1 MRGVFAAAA
10 AVVWKSLTALTNTL
24 HILFRREPSI
34 FNWSVSLMESEI
46 RNRPAFANIRVTMVP
61 GDEIIAEA
69 DAMASMSAT
78 IRMTT
83 RWSGGMMKGIAK
95 RVFGGESMFVN
106 VFTAE
111 APGELILT
119 QPFPG
124 DIECIDLKGTTMF
137 LQPGAFIACDPGVKL
152 GLGWAG
158 IKMGIAREGLFR
170 LKVSG
175 EGRVW
180 FGAYGGIFI
189 REISDEY
196 VVDSGH
202 LVAYEPSIGIRI
214 GMAGSVLTSLLSGE
228 GLVTRVTGPGRI
240 YMQSRSFSGLA
251 AWTNAHL
258 W

>member
-1 MRGVFAAAA
+1 
-10 AVVWKSLTALTNTL
+10 
-24 HILFRREPSI
+24 
-34 FNWSVSLMESEI
+34 MESEI
-46 RNRPAFANIRVTMVP
+46 RNRPSFANIRIALEP
-61 GDEIIAEA
+61 GEEIIAEA
-69 DAMASMSAT
+69 DAMASMSGT
-78 IRMTT
+78 IKMTT
-83 RWSGGMMKGIAK
+83 QWSGGVMKGIAK

-106 VFTAE
+106 VFRAE
-111 APGELILT
+111 EPGELVLT

-137 LQPGAFIACDPGVKL
+137 LQPGAYIASDPGVKL

-175 EGRVW
+175 EGRIW
-180 FGAYGGIFI
+180 FGAYGGIFT
-189 REISDEY
+189 REIDEEY
-196 VVDSGH
+196 IVDSGH
-202 LVAYEPSIGIRI
+202 LVAYEPSIGVRI
-214 GMAGSVLTSLLSGE
+214 GMAGGVISSLLSGE

-251 AWTNAHL
+251 AWTNSHL

>member
-1 MRGVFAAAA
+1 
-10 AVVWKSLTALTNTL
+10 
-24 HILFRREPSI
+24 
-34 FNWSVSLMESEI
+34 MESEI
-46 RNRPAFANIRVTMVP
+46 RNRPSFANIRIRLEP
-61 GDEIIAEA
+61 GEEIIAEA

-78 IRMTT
+78 LKMTT
-83 RWSGGMMKGIAK
+83 RWSGGVFKGVAK

-106 VFTAE
+106 VFQAQE
-111 APGELILT
+111 EGELVLT

-175 EGRVW
+175 EGRIW
-180 FGAYGGIFI
+180 FGAYGGIFQ
-189 REISDEY
+189 REIDEEY

-214 GMAGSVLTSLLSGE
+214 GMAGGLISSLLSGE

>member
-1 MRGVFAAAA
+1 
-10 AVVWKSLTALTNTL
+10 
-24 HILFRREPSI
+24 
-34 FNWSVSLMESEI
+34 MESEI

-83 RWSGGMMKGIAK
+83 RWSGGMLKGIAK

-106 VFTAE
+106 VFTAD

-196 VVDSGH
+196 IVDSGH

-251 AWTNAHL
+251 AWTNSHL